1 MNYKDEW
8 NRIGYNLEE
17 LYFEKVNRELIHK
30 LKSQKLPDTP
40 TQSQPM
46 GQVLLFRSK
55 SVSQSQIETTIKKA
69 A

>member
-8 NRIGYNLEE
+8 NKIGYNREE

-30 LKSQKLPDTP
+30 MRAQRAAQNSN
-40 TQSQPM
+40 TQQTM
-46 GQVLLFRSK
+46 GQVLQFRSK
-55 SVSQSQIETTIKKA
+55 SAVDYQRDQKKKA